1 MSTDEEKEILALM
14 RAAQEKARGHAD
26 FFGWKVD
33 RDIEEWGVVD
43 SLRES
48 LETNGELFFA
58 GVTSRGRGNDPP
70 DCESVNVNHMRIAIE
85 VTELVDSEA
94 IKAYKQNQ
102 VYNWENWTKER
113 FISSLSERI
122 ISKGARYAT
131 LKGGPYEGGYV
142 IVIHTDEVMLSL
154 WTVRSFLDGVA
165 FKKPLGVTRAFL
177 LMSYDPKTKH
187 CPYVEL
193 TLSD

>member
-1 MSTDEEKEILALM
+1 MSTGEEKEILTLM
-14 RAAQEKARGHAD
+14 RAAQEKARGYAD
-26 FFGWKVD
+26 FFGWKTD

-48 LETNGELFFA
+48 LEINGELFFSD
-58 GVTSRGRGNDPP
+58 VTFRGRGNDPP
-70 DCESVNVNHMRIAIE
+70 DCEAADINHLRIAIE

-94 IKAYKQNQ
+94 IKAYKQKRS
-102 VYNWENWTKER
+102 YKWESWTKER
-113 FISSLSERI
+113 LISSLSERI
-122 ISKGARYAT
+122 ATKGVRYAT

-142 IVIHTDEVMLSL
+142 IVIHTDESMLSIR
-154 WTVRSFLDGVA
+154 TVKSFLDE
-165 FKKPLGVTRAFL
+165 FTFQKPLGVTRAFL

-193 TLSD
+193 TLKD